1 MSRIHFC
8 LPVVAL
14 LLAAGCSDSDS
25 PAPSPTGIDTA
36 PKAGADTAPA
46 THSDTASETSAQEEV
61 IEYVYRCT
69 SGQEFVITYGDQSA
83 ETYVNDM
90 LHELRQQPSGD
101 GTRYTDDTVELVI
114 KGDQALVRVGDTT
127 HDCLTIEV
135 YEQQAPVNEQLPPP
149 GLLNTQ

>member
-1 MSRIHFC
+1 MSRIPFC
-8 LPVVAL
+8 LSVLAL

-25 PAPSPTGIDTA
+25 PAPPAAKDTA
-36 PKAGADTAPA
+36 PRTSADAEPA
-46 THSDTASETSAQEEV
+46 SDTSEATAESAQEEI

-135 YEQQAPVNEQLPPP
+135 YEQQVPVNEQLPPP